1 MLRTKRGNWVSQVA
15 LPEPK
20 LNRNPDIRTNILFGN
35 GYYSYPVTET
45 GAHFMYR
52 EAKVLICM
60 SSLCYMQ

>member
-1 MLRTKRGNWVSQVA
+1 MLRTKGKLVSQIA